1 MSARVVLSFT
11 TVTLLV
17 FVLAAC
23 VWAQPR
29 DPRPPLGPSPA
40 APATVLPPPP
50 PPPSPPAAVVNG
62 RVVTEEEATRF
73 AWTQMG
79 RQILE
84 GVIDQILIRQAA
96 NAAGLKVSSEEVT
109 KRIASLAIEAG
120 NTEKLIAQR
129 GVAGLAAL
137 RTQIETEILLEKL
150 VENAS
155 KVTEEEARVYY
166 EAHLAEY
173 STPTQI
179 HLFEI
184 VTQEAETAYQSRRR
198 IASGEAFGTVA
209 KETSAAASAAN
220 GGDLGWV
227 TLEQVEPP
235 ALRPVVA
242 TLTVGEVSTPILANG
257 KFYIVMVSEK
267 KAGETKSYESVRD
280 EILAKLRAEKG
291 ASKEN
296 VLMSLRRR
304 AKISIAAEPYRYLAA
319 EYAQLGQV
327 KVVADG
333 KPVTLSKPPII
344 VPPGRVIAPVAE
356 VFRALGCRVQ
366 WVARTKTLVVGTEE
380 KSVRLTVGSD
390 KGELE
395 TGSLPLDGKV
405 ELRDGVVWAAP
416 RPIAEAL
423 GFKLR
428 WDPWSYTL
436 EFSKPAE

>member
-257 KFYIVMVSEK
+257 TFYIVMVSEK
-267 KAGETKSYESVRD
+267 KAGDTKSYESVRD
-280 EILAKLRAEKG
+280 EIRAKLR
-291 ASKEN
+291 
-296 VLMSLRRR
+296 
-304 AKISIAAEPYRYLAA
+304 
-319 EYAQLGQV
+319 
-327 KVVADG
+327 
-333 KPVTLSKPPII
+333 
-344 VPPGRVIAPVAE
+344 
-356 VFRALGCRVQ
+356 
-366 WVARTKTLVVGTEE
+366 
-380 KSVRLTVGSD
+380 
-390 KGELE
+390 
-395 TGSLPLDGKV
+395 
-405 ELRDGVVWAAP
+405 
-416 RPIAEAL
+416 
-423 GFKLR
+423 
-428 WDPWSYTL
+428 
-436 EFSKPAE
+436 